1 MAITDK
7 TRKILW
13 GKSGNK
19 CAICK
24 QELVRE
30 DNFQSNYSIIGEECH
45 IISGKKNGPRYD
57 PSFPVEKLDSYENL
71 ILLCASD
78 HKMIDDFSEIY
89 TVEKLRQI
97 KEQHEKWVSKNI
109 YGEDMVIKIKL
120 INQKILSSVGRA
132 PDFLS
137 AKIKLIKQKIPDYL
151 LQINSG
157 KELLNI
163 IEGAHAF
170 SYDYDNIEKEEELRI
185 ISSFL
190 DDVYDWG
197 DLAYELGPGAN
208 LKIEYDFTKY
218 IETLSKYGL
227 SVFGGRIVE
236 IFEKEDGKIFD
247 WITAIIKVLH
257 ANNSSIIKIKQS
269 K

>member
-109 YGEDMVIKIKL
+109 YGEDMV
-120 INQKILSSVGRA
+120 
-132 PDFLS
+132 P
-137 AKIKLIKQKIPDYL
+137 KIKLIKQKIPDYL
-151 LQINSG
+151 IQINSG

-185 ISSFL
+185 ISSFY
-190 DDVYDWG
+190 DFVYDWG

-227 SVFGGRIVE
+227 SVFGGRIVK

>member
-109 YGEDMVIKIKL
+109 YGEDMV
-120 INQKILSSVGRA
+120 
-132 PDFLS
+132 P
-137 AKIKLIKQKIPDYL
+137 KIKLIKQKIPDYL
-151 LQINSG
+151 IQINSG

-163 IEGAHAF
+163 IEGAHTS

-197 DLAYELGPGAN
+197 DLAYELGPGAY

>member
-109 YGEDMVIKIKL
+109 YGEDMV
-120 INQKILSSVGRA
+120 
-132 PDFLS
+132 P
-137 AKIKLIKQKIPDYL
+137 KIKLIKQKIPDYL
-151 LQINSG
+151 IQINSG

-163 IEGAHAF
+163 TEGAHAF

>member
-30 DNFQSNYSIIGEECH
+30 NNFQSNYSIIGEECH

-109 YGEDMVIKIKL
+109 YGEDMV
-120 INQKILSSVGRA
+120 
-132 PDFLS
+132 P
-137 AKIKLIKQKIPDYL
+137 KIKLIKQKIPDYL
-151 LQINSG
+151 IQINSG

-163 IEGAHAF
+163 TEGAHAF

-197 DLAYELGPGAN
+197 DLAYELGPGAY

-227 SVFGGRIVE
+227 SVFGGRIVK

>member
-109 YGEDMVIKIKL
+109 YGEDMV
-120 INQKILSSVGRA
+120 
-132 PDFLS
+132 P
-137 AKIKLIKQKIPDYL
+137 KIKLIKQKIPDYL
-151 LQINSG
+151 IQINSG

-163 IEGAHAF
+163 TEGAHAF

-227 SVFGGRIVE
+227 SVFGGRIVK

>member
-109 YGEDMVIKIKL
+109 YGEDMV
-120 INQKILSSVGRA
+120 
-132 PDFLS
+132 P
-137 AKIKLIKQKIPDYL
+137 KIKLIKQKIPDYL
-151 LQINSG
+151 IQINSG

-227 SVFGGRIVE
+227 SVFGGRIVK

>member
-109 YGEDMVIKIKL
+109 YGEDMV
-120 INQKILSSVGRA
+120 
-132 PDFLS
+132 P
-137 AKIKLIKQKIPDYL
+137 KIKLIKQKIPDYL
-151 LQINSG
+151 IQINSG

-190 DDVYDWG
+190 DYVYDWG

-227 SVFGGRIVE
+227 SVFGGRIVK

>member
-109 YGEDMVIKIKL
+109 YGEDMV
-120 INQKILSSVGRA
+120 
-132 PDFLS
+132 P
-137 AKIKLIKQKIPDYL
+137 KIKLIKQKIPDYL
-151 LQINSG
+151 IQINSG

-163 IEGAHAF
+163 IEGAHAS

-190 DDVYDWG
+190 DYVYDWG
-197 DLAYELGPGAN
+197 DLAYELGPGAK

-227 SVFGGRIVE
+227 SVFGGRIVK

>member
-109 YGEDMVIKIKL
+109 YGEDMV
-120 INQKILSSVGRA
+120 
-132 PDFLS
+132 P
-137 AKIKLIKQKIPDYL
+137 KIKLIKQKIPDYL
-151 LQINSG
+151 IQINSG

-185 ISSFL
+185 ISSFYNF
-190 DDVYDWG
+190 VYDWG

>member
-1 MAITDK
+1 
-7 TRKILW
+7 
-13 GKSGNK
+13 
-19 CAICK
+19 
-24 QELVRE
+24 
-30 DNFQSNYSIIGEECH
+30 
-45 IISGKKNGPRYD
+45 
-57 PSFPVEKLDSYENL
+57 
-71 ILLCASD
+71 
-78 HKMIDDFSEIY
+78 MIDDFSEIY

-109 YGEDMVIKIKL
+109 YGEDMV
-120 INQKILSSVGRA
+120 
-132 PDFLS
+132 P
-137 AKIKLIKQKIPDYL
+137 KIKLIKQKIPDYL
-151 LQINSG
+151 IQINSG

-163 IEGAHAF
+163 IEGAHAS

-185 ISSFL
+185 ISSFY
-190 DDVYDWG
+190 DFVYDWG